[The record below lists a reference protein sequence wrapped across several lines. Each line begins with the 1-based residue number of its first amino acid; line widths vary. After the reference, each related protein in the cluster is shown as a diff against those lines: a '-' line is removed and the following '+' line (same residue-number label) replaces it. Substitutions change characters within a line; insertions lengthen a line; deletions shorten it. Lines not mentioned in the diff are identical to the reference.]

1 MQTSATD
8 LVGVL
13 TSVER
18 LAVSSL
24 TDDEKVLVLDDMK
37 RCIPPEQFCI
47 HCLKTR
53 AIVLNKIEEA
63 INGFKATQAKSEK
76 PKQSRARKPSTT
88 KAKK

>member
-24 TDDEKVLVLDDMK
+24 TDDEKVLVLDDIERLLGQVCMSL
-37 RCIPPEQFCI
+37 
-47 HCLKTR
+47 CL
-53 AIVLNKIEEA
+53 
-63 INGFKATQAKSEK
+63 
-76 PKQSRARKPSTT
+76 
-88 KAKK
+88 

>member
-53 AIVLNKIEEA
+53 AIVLIKIEEA
-63 INGFKATQAKSEK
+63 LNVFNTTQAKSEK
-76 PKQSRARKPSTT
+76 PKQSRARKPSTA

>member
-63 INGFKATQAKSEK
+63 INGFKATQAKSQK
-76 PKQSRARKPSTT
+76 PVQSRARKTPTKST
-88 KAKK
+88 KK

>member
-24 TDDEKVLVLDDMK
+24 TDDEKVLVLDD
-37 RCIPPEQFCI
+37 
-47 HCLKTR
+47 
-53 AIVLNKIEEA
+53 
-63 INGFKATQAKSEK
+63 INSASH
-76 PKQSRARKPSTT
+76 QSNSASTV
-88 KAKK
+88 